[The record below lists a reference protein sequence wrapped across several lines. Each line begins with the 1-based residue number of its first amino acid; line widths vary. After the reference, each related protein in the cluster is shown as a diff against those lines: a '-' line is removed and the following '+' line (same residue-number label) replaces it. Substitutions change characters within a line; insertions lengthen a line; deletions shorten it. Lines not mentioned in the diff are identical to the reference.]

1 MAETTVPRMR
11 RPPDAAYKV
20 INPLMGLLLR
30 SPLHGLL
37 GKRLLL
43 LEYTGRKSGKH
54 FRLPVAYVREGRE
67 LLLATQSGWKANFR
81 GGAPVRVWLDGERRP
96 AFAELIEDDAGVADA
111 LGRMVRAQPNFAR
124 IIGAAVG
131 PDGAI
136 ARADSGA
143 RARGGLRR
151 HPRHPRLVTAWG
163 ATWRGH
169 RRVVYSSPAR
179 LAMSARR

>member
-1 MAETTVPRMR
+1 MTETSVPRMR

-30 SPLHGLL
+30 SPLHGPL

-43 LEYTGRKSGKH
+43 LEYTGRKSGKG
-54 FRLPVAYVREGRE
+54 FRIPVAYVREGRE

-81 GGAPVRVWLDGERRP
+81 GGAPVKVWLDGERRP
-96 AFAELIEDDAGVADA
+96 AFAELIDDDAGVADA
-111 LGRMVRAQPNFAR
+111 LGRMVRAQPDFAR

-136 ARADSGA
+136 ARADLA
-143 RARGGLRR
+143 RVRGEGFAAIR
-151 HPRHPRLVTAWG
+151 VTLG
-163 ATWRGH
+163 
-169 RRVVYSSPAR
+169 S
-179 LAMSARR
+179 